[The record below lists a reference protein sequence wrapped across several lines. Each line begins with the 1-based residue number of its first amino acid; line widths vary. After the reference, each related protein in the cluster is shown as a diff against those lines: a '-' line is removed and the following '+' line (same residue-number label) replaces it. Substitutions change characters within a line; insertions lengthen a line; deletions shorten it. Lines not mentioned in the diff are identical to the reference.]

1 MAFDYSKKLLDHFFH
16 PHNMG
21 KIEHA
26 DGVGVVGNPNCGD
39 VLKLYIKVKDNKI
52 SDIKFETLG
61 CAAAIGV
68 SSVLTEMVKGKTI
81 EEALKIKNDDIIKE
95 LGGVTQVKVH
105 CSVLGEQALK
115 KAIEDWRSKQNLESS
130 K

>member
-1 MAFDYSKKLLDHFFH
+1 MANQYSDKLLDHFFH
-16 PHNMG
+16 PRNMG
-21 KIEHA
+21 KIENA

-39 VLKLYIKVKDNKI
+39 VLKLYLKIENNKI

-81 EEALKIKNDDIIKE
+81 EEALKVKNSDIVKE
-95 LGGVTQVKVH
+95 LGGVPPIKIH

-115 KAIEDWRSKQNLESS
+115 KAIEDWQSKNRI
-130 K
+130 